1 MIRMDV
7 RLCTGPS
14 CLRMFSPWT
23 LICGA
28 LATFFMRLCTF
39 ILDSEVHASFECL
52 LGSSWFAIV
61 HKVIAYLKEQIP
73 IAAFT
78 IGKDAQIV
86 RLSRKLVQCLYGFF
100 KEPAILLATV

>member
-1 MIRMDV
+1 
-7 RLCTGPS
+7 
-14 CLRMFSPWT
+14 MFLPWA
-23 LICGA
+23 LIFGV
-28 LATFFMRLCTF
+28 LSTFFMRLGTF
-39 ILDSEVHASFECL
+39 ILDSEVHSSFECL

-86 RLSRKLVQCLYGFF
+86 SLARKLVQCLYCFF
-100 KEPAILLATV
+100 KEPSILLATV

>member
-1 MIRMDV
+1 MIGMDV
-7 RLCTGPS
+7 SRCNEPS
-14 CLRMFSPWT
+14 CRRMFFPWA
-23 LICGA
+23 LIFGT

-39 ILDSEVHASFECL
+39 ILDSEVHSSFECL
-52 LGSSWFAIV
+52 LGSSWFSIV
-61 HKVIAYLKEQIP
+61 HKRIAYLKEQIP

-78 IGKDAQIV
+78 IGKEAQIM